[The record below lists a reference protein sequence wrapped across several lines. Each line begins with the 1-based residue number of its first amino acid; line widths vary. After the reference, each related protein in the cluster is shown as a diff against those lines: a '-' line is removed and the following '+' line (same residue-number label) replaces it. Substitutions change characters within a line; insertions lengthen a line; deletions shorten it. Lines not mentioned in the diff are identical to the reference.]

1 MERAYRIRPYT
12 IIDSPTGSLV
22 TTLGPCEL
30 KRPAGATRPTGQPT
44 IRRTASN
51 LRLSTFREIDKKLYL
66 IFSAWCGKLDTV

>member
-44 IRRTASN
+44 IRA
-51 LRLSTFREIDKKLYL
+51 
-66 IFSAWCGKLDTV
+66 AWEGHARGLV